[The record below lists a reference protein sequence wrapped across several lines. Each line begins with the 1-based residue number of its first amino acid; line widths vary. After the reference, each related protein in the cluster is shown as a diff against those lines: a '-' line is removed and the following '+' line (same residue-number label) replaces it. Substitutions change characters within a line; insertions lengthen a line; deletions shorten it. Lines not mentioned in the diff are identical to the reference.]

1 MTLEE
6 LSRLDYPGAMDLIL
20 AYTTDIKRH
29 DIDIQ
34 NLRKNA
40 GVWES
45 KVRLAEAKGLPD
57 LAQEAKK
64 QLARIEEQVAPIEAS
79 KAELFADVSRLK
91 EALPGMKAK
100 VRSIDPD
107 RLQAELSM
115 MTGEALDPAKAELDK
130 QLNSLEKDS
139 GDTALEALK
148 RKMGL

>member
-6 LSRLDYPGAMDLIL
+6 LSRLDYPGAMELIL
-20 AYTTDIKRH
+20 AYSTDIKRH

-34 NLRKNA
+34 NLRKEA
-40 GVWES
+40 EVWGS
-45 KVRLAEAKGLPD
+45 RVRLAEAKGLAD

-64 QLARIEEQVAPIEAS
+64 QAADIEEHIASIEAS
-79 KAELFADVSRLK
+79 RAELSTDVARLK
-91 EALPGMKAK
+91 EALPGMKARE
-100 VRSIDPD
+100 RSIDPD

-130 QLNSLEKDS
+130 QLGALEKDS
-139 GDTALEALK
+139 GDSALQALK